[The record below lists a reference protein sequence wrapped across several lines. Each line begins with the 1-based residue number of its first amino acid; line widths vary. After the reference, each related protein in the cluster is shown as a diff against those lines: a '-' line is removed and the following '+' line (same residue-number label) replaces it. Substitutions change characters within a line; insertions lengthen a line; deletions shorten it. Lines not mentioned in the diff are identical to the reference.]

1 MGEFEGRDRAAENG
15 ANPPVRSKIKAVIQ
29 RLVFILILAFGSGL
43 GLAPKQASAQ
53 AYTFTSIQIEGLGR
67 VEAGTVLTYLGVEKG
82 KTVTAP
88 QLNDGYQ
95 RLVDSGLFQNVEI
108 IPRGRLLL
116 VRVQERPTINRISIE
131 GNKRLKDSLL
141 LGLIQSKPRYVYSP
155 AVAEEDAAAITR
167 AYQDQGRLQA
177 IVEPRIIQR
186 SNNRVDLVFEVTESR
201 NTEVERLSF
210 VGNRAFSDRRLR
222 RVVETK
228 QAGLL
233 RAIVKA
239 DTYSPDRI
247 EFDKQV
253 LRDFYQSRGYVDFQ
267 VLSVSSDL
275 SRERDA
281 FFVTFTLREGPRYR
295 FGKITTVSEVDG
307 LDAAE
312 FSRLARIRPGS
323 VYNPTDVENIT
334 ARMEALAT
342 RKGLNF
348 ARVEPRITRNER
360 AQTLDV
366 EFVLMRGP
374 RVVVERI
381 NIQGNATTL
390 DRVIR
395 NQFRTAEGDPLNPR
409 EIRAAAERIRALGFF
424 SDVQV
429 QAREGSGP
437 GNVVVDVDVEEAP
450 TGSFSFGGA
459 YSLSA
464 GFGLSL
470 SFSERNFLGRGQY
483 LNLALTTGVDN
494 GSFSFS
500 FAEPK
505 FLGRD
510 LRLGVD
516 AFVNRTQ
523 ANTTAP
529 YDTENILAQPSLE
542 FPLSTFGRLG
552 VRAFVASSDIT
563 NVTDPSNDGYTGEA
577 GEASQLF
584 FNEAARGRQTGVG
597 LGLTYSYDNRRDG
610 LASDNRIKVR
620 FGTDFG
626 GFGSDYTYA
635 KTTGEASFQ
644 TMVMNDQVTLTAT
657 VEGGAITSLNGA
669 DSRVTDRFFM
679 GSDAMRGFASHGI
692 GPRDLATGDA
702 VGGNMFAVARLE
714 AQFPLGLPEEYGI
727 SGGLFADVGSL
738 WGLDDTLG
746 GSIDDAMYLR
756 SVIGASLFWKT
767 PIGPLRFNFTRAL
780 NKQSYDVENNFEFT
794 ISTQF

>member
-43 GLAPKQASAQ
+43 GLAPKQAQAQ
-53 AYTFTSIQIEGLGR
+53 VYTFSSIQIEGLGR
-67 VEAGTVLTYLGVEKG
+67 VEAATVLTYLGVEKG
-82 KTVTAP
+82 KAVTAP
-88 QLNDGYQ
+88 ELNDGYQ

-141 LGLIQSKPRYVYSP
+141 LGLIKSKPRYVYSP
-155 AVAEEDAAAITR
+155 SVAEEDAAAITK

-222 RVVETK
+222 RVVQTK

-239 DTYSPDRI
+239 DTYSSDRI

-281 FFVTFTLREGPRYR
+281 FFVTFTLREGPKFR
-295 FGKITTVSEVDG
+295 FGDITTVSEVDG

-312 FSRLARIRPGS
+312 FSRLAKIRTGS
-323 VYNPTDVENIT
+323 VYNPTDVENAT

-348 ARVEPRITRNER
+348 VRVEPRITRNAR
-360 AQTLDV
+360 NQTLDI

-409 EIRAAAERIRALGFF
+409 EIRAAAERIRALGYF

-437 GNVVVDVDVEEAP
+437 GNVVVDVDVQEAP

-483 LNLALTTGVDN
+483 LSLSLNTGVDN

-505 FLGRD
+505 FMGRD

-516 AFVNRTQ
+516 AFVNRSQ
-523 ANTTAP
+523 ASTTAP
-529 YDTENILAQPSLE
+529 YDTQNIRVQPSLE

-563 NVTDPSNDGYTGEA
+563 NVTA
-577 GEASQLF
+577 GSSALF
-584 FNEAARGRQTGVG
+584 TQEAARGVQTGVG
-597 LGLTYSYDNRRDG
+597 MGLTYSYDNRRDG
-610 LASDNRIKVR
+610 LASDNRVKIR

-635 KTTGEASFQ
+635 KTTAEASFQ

-679 GSDAMRGFASHGI
+679 GSDVMRGFAPRGV
-692 GPRDLATGDA
+692 GPRDLGTGDA
-702 VGGNMFAVARLE
+702 VGGNMFAAARLE

-727 SGGLFADVGSL
+727 TGGLFADVGSL
-738 WGLDDTLG
+738 WGLDNTLG
-746 GSIDDAMYLR
+746 GTIDDAMYLR
-756 SVIGASLFWKT
+756 SVIGASLFWNT
-767 PIGPLRFNFTRAL
+767 PIGPLRFNFTQAL
-780 NKQSYDVENNFEFT
+780 NKQSYDIENNFEFT

>member
-1 MGEFEGRDRAAENG
+1 MGEFEGRDRADDQG
-15 ANPPVRSKIKAVIQ
+15 VNPPVRNKIKAFIQ
-29 RLVFILILAFGSGL
+29 RLVFIVILVSGAGA
-43 GLAPKQASAQ
+43 GLAPKQAAAQ
-53 AYTFTSIQIEGLGR
+53 VYSFSSIQIEGLAR
-67 VEAGTVLTYLGVEKG
+67 VEPATVMTYLGIEKG

-88 QLNDGYQ
+88 QLNDAYQ
-95 RLVDSGLFQNVEI
+95 RLVNSGLFQNVEI
-108 IPRGRLLL
+108 IPRGGVLL

-131 GNKRLKDSLL
+131 GNKRLKDGVL
-141 LGLIQSKPRYVYSP
+141 LGLIESKPRYVYSP
-155 AVAEEDAAAITR
+155 STAEADAAAITR
-167 AYQDQGRLQA
+167 AYQEQGRLQA
-177 IVEPRIIQR
+177 IVEPRIIER
-186 SNNRVDLVFEVTESR
+186 SNNRVDLVFEVSESR

-239 DTYSPDRI
+239 DTYTPERI
-247 EFDKQV
+247 EFDKKV
-253 LRDFYQSRGYVDFQ
+253 LSDFYQSRGYIDFE
-267 VLSVSSDL
+267 VLSVASDL

-281 FFVTFTLREGPRYR
+281 FFVTFTLREGPRFR
-295 FGKITTVSEVDG
+295 FGKVTASSEIDG

-312 FSRLARIRPGS
+312 FARLARIRSGS
-323 VYNPTDVENIT
+323 VYNPTDVERAT

-348 ARVEPRITRNER
+348 VRVEPRITRNER
-360 AQTLDV
+360 NQTLDV
-366 EFVLMRGP
+366 EFVLMRGA

-409 EIRAAAERIRALGFF
+409 EIRAAAERIRALGYFA
-424 SDVQV
+424 DVQV
-429 QAREGSGP
+429 QAREGSAP
-437 GNVVVDVDVEEAP
+437 GNMLIDVDVEEAP

-459 YSLSA
+459 YSLEA

-470 SFSERNFLGRGQY
+470 SFTERNFLGRGQFLSVV
-483 LNLALTTGVDN
+483 LNTGVDN
-494 GSFSFS
+494 GSFSFD
-500 FAEPK
+500 FAEPN
-505 FLGRD
+505 LMGRD
-510 LRLGVD
+510 LRLGLNASV
-516 AFVNRTQ
+516 TQSQ
-523 ANTTAP
+523 ANSSAP
-529 YDTENILAQPSLE
+529 YDTQVIRFQPSLE

-552 VRAFVASSDIT
+552 VRAFAAGTDMS
-563 NVTDPSNDGYTGEA
+563 NVTA
-577 GEASQLF
+577 GSSPLLVS
-584 FNEAARGRQTGVG
+584 EAARGLQTGVG

-610 LASDNRIKVR
+610 LATDNTYRVR

-635 KTTGEASFQ
+635 KTTAQ
-644 TMVMNDQVTLTAT
+644 ADYRTMVMNDQVTLTAT
-657 VEGGAITSLNGA
+657 VEGGALTSLNGA
-669 DSRVTDRFFM
+669 SSRATDRFFM
-679 GSDAMRGFASHGI
+679 GPNVLRGFASHGV
-692 GPRDLATGDA
+692 GPRDTATGDA

-727 SGGLFADVGSL
+727 TGGLFADVGSL
-738 WGLDDTLG
+738 WGLDDTLS
-746 GSIDDAMYLR
+746 GSIDDSMYLR
-756 SVIGASLFWKT
+756 SVVGASLFWTT

-780 NKQSYDVENNFEFT
+780 SKQSYDIENNFEFT